1 MRKGRSAMQVT
12 VADMMAARE
21 ARAQMQQ
28 TLLAGNPGAVLVCLT
43 MNVAGPVKTDA
54 QIERAFAWGRA
65 GIEAVLAPQR
75 RLFAAEIHEATG
87 PEAVF
92 VVEGDAGEIKRRLC
106 ALEDG
111 CAMGRLLDVDVL
123 FGQGEKVSRGDVGLP
138 PRRCLICG
146 EPAAVCA
153 RSRAHSAQELFARTQ
168 EIIRTHFEDAF
179 ARRVAEQA
187 ERALLTEAA
196 LAPKPGLVDR
206 LNPGAHRDMDLF
218 TFIDS
223 ACALRPYFETC
234 VREGLAHRGGD
245 EAACFD
251 ALRAPGLL
259 AEARMRG
266 ATGGVNTHKGAVF
279 SMGVLCA
286 ALGMGYDGEGSD
298 PEAAL
303 LRCGRMTRMRM
314 EEELARAAQGAGDS
328 CGEQLYRSRGI
339 GGVRREAAAGFPS
352 VREAALPRLRACL
365 HAGMGL
371 QEAALCALVALM
383 ARVEDTNAVRRG
395 GAEGARQ
402 LRERAEAEDAALC
415 LRLAQPGLDA
425 RAEGDAVKAR
435 LAQWDAELTAKGIS
449 PGGCADMLALTLMV
463 IFMEEQAA

>member
-1 MRKGRSAMQVT
+1 MQVT

-21 ARAQMQQ
+21 ARAQVQQ
-28 TLLAGNPGAVLVCLT
+28 ALLARYPGAAVICLT

-54 QIERAFAWGRA
+54 QIERAFEWGKA
-65 GIEAVLAPQR
+65 GALAVLAPQK
-75 RLFAAEIHEATG
+75 RLFTAEIHEATG

-92 VVEGDAGEIKRRLC
+92 AVAGDARELKRRLC

-111 CAMGRLLDVDVL
+111 CAMGRLLDIDVL
-123 FGQGEKVSRGDVGLP
+123 FGPGEKVSRGDIGLP

-153 RSRAHSAQELFARTQ
+153 RSRTHSAQQLFARTQ
-168 EIIRTHFEDAF
+168 EIIRAHFEDAF
-179 ARRVAEQA
+179 VRSVAENA

-223 ACALRPYFETC
+223 ACALRPYFEAC
-234 VREGLAHRGGD
+234 AREGLTRRGGN

-251 ALRAPGLL
+251 ALRTPGLL

-303 LRCGRMTRMRM
+303 LRCGRMTCARM
-314 EEELARAAQGAGDS
+314 EQELAAAAQGAGDS
-328 CGEQLYRSRGI
+328 CGERLWRTSGI
-339 GGVRREAAAGFPS
+339 GGVRTEAAAGFPS

-365 HAGMGL
+365 TAGMGM
-371 QEAALCALVALM
+371 QDAALCALVALM
-383 ARVEDTNAVRRG
+383 ARAEDTNAVRRG
-395 GAEGARQ
+395 GAEGARR
-402 LRERAEAEDAALC
+402 LRERAAAEDAALS
-415 LRLAQPGLDA
+415 
-425 RAEGDAVKAR
+425 AR
-435 LAQWDAELTAKGIS
+435 LAVPGFDAQTEGEALRFRLTRWDAELSAAGIS
-449 PGGCADMLALTLMV
+449 PGGCADMLALTLMAHY
-463 IFMEEQAA
+463 MEEKPA

>member
-1 MRKGRSAMQVT
+1 MQVT

-21 ARAQMQQ
+21 ARAQVQQ
-28 TLLAGNPGAVLVCLT
+28 VLLARYPGTAVVCLT

-54 QIERAFAWGRA
+54 QIERAFSWGKA
-65 GIEAVLAPQR
+65 GVFAVLAPQKR
-75 RLFAAEIHEATG
+75 RFQTEIHEVTG
-87 PEAVF
+87 PEAVWA
-92 VVEGDAGEIKRRLC
+92 VEGDARELKRRLC

-111 CAMGRLLDVDVL
+111 CAMGRLLDIDVL
-123 FGQGEKVSRGDVGLP
+123 VGAGEKVSRADVGLP

-146 EPAAVCA
+146 APAAVCA
-153 RSRAHSAQELFARTQ
+153 RSRTHSAQELFARTQ
-168 EIIRTHFEDAF
+168 EIIREHFEEAF
-179 ARRVAEQA
+179 VRRIAEQA

-223 ACALRPYFETC
+223 ACALRPYFEAC
-234 VREGLAHRGGD
+234 AREGLARRGGD

-251 ALRAPGLL
+251 ALRTPGLL

-298 PEAAL
+298 PDAAL
-303 LRCGRMTRMRM
+303 LRCGRMTRARM
-314 EEELARAAQGAGDS
+314 EQELSRAAQGAGDS
-328 CGEQLYRSRGI
+328 CGEQLYRSSGI
-339 GGVRREAAAGFPS
+339 GGVRAEAAAGFPS

-365 HAGMGL
+365 AAGMGV
-371 QEAALCALVALM
+371 QDAALCALVALM
-383 ARVEDTNAVRRG
+383 ARAEDTNAVRRG

-415 LRLAQPGLDA
+415 ARLAQAEFDA
-425 RAEGDAVKAR
+425 QKEGEALR
-435 LAQWDAELTAKGIS
+435 QRMAQWDAELSAAGIS
-449 PGGCADMLALTLMV
+449 PGGCADMLALTLMAH
-463 IFMEEQAA
+463 FMEEQAA